1 MRKRHLVK
9 AHLAIATVAILL
21 IPGAAEADA
30 THFDLICRG
39 KSSFGS
45 LSKLLDPRTTSEFTA
60 HYRVDLAGKK
70 WCMGDCISTSDLAE
84 VSERLIVFHRHEDK
98 DGDEFAFVNRES
110 GHYTYRLRS
119 WLLDMVTLND
129 GSCTPAPFSGMPT
142 RKF

>member
-1 MRKRHLVK
+1 MQKRRSIN
-9 AHLAIATVAILL
+9 AHLAIATGAALL
-21 IPGAAEADA
+21 IPGAAESNE

-39 KSSFGS
+39 TSSFGS
-45 LSKLLDPRTTSEFTA
+45 LSKLFDPRTASEFAA

-70 WCMGDCISTSDLAE
+70 WCIGDCTSTSDLAE

-98 DGDEFAFVNRES
+98 DGDEFAFVNRET

-119 WLLDMVTLND
+119 WLLDMVTLHD
-129 GSCTPAPFSGMPT
+129 GSCAPAPFSGMPT